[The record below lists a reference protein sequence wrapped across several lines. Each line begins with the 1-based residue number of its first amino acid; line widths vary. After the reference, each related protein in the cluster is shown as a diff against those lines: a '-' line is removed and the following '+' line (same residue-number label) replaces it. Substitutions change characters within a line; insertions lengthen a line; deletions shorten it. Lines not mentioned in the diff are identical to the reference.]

1 MGGRLCGSGWG
12 LLLLTIL
19 MVSGASAMGATFHS
33 CQYGYNLTVPDGWQE
48 IPPAVLQR
56 FVRQRVKRD
65 PKSLF
70 VCDTAFQ
77 YKPRDRWFEEPYIIV
92 QVKPYSKPGV
102 HHRIDERDFQMIAR
116 AFARGS
122 DDKPMD
128 RDLSG
133 TGRSL
138 MSDPRFAQTGLD
150 LSRRRFQRLTT
161 TSVKGQGI
169 IINGMIVTYF
179 GNEDMVKLR
188 FFGKEA
194 QWEQQFAAA
203 QPVLDSLHFDPDKDF
218 AVAAPEPPA
227 AIEPPPV
234 IENPPVIEYPLATVH
249 PSAIDD
255 SPAIEHSLNQPT
267 WLDVA
272 EKGFAGGVAVLVI
285 GAICFVVMQFLKS
298 KA

>member
-1 MGGRLCGSGWG
+1 
-12 LLLLTIL
+12 
-19 MVSGASAMGATFHS
+19 MGATFHS
-33 CQYGYNLTVPDGWQE
+33 SQYGYNLTLPDGWQQ

-70 VCDTAFQ
+70 VCDAAFQ

-92 QVKPYSKPGV
+92 QVTPYSKPGV
-102 HHRIDERDFQMIAR
+102 HHRIDERDFQMIAQ
-116 AFARGS
+116 AFARDS
-122 DDKPMD
+122 VEKPMD
-128 RDLSG
+128 RELSA

-161 TSVKGQGI
+161 ASLKERGI
-169 IINGMIVTYF
+169 IITGMIVTYF
-179 GNEDMVKLR
+179 GNEDMVKLC

-218 AVAAPEPPA
+218 AVAATEPPA

-234 IENPPVIEYPLATVH
+234 IENPPAIEY

-255 SPAIEHSLNQPT
+255 SPAVEHSLNQTT

-272 EKGFAGGVAVLVI
+272 EKGFAGGVVVLVI
-285 GAICFVVMQFLKS
+285 GAIYFVMMQFLKS